1 MKIDLPNLA
10 KKASLVKKVAGA
22 ALTATIA
29 MGLVSMPASAN
40 AGDEHYVLISHAPDS
55 DSWWNTVKTAVKDAE
70 RDFQVKVDY
79 RNPSTGD
86 LADMARLVQQAAA
99 TNPDGIVVSIAD
111 YDVLKPAIANAVKK
125 GIPVITI
132 NSGNHEQS
140 EALGA
145 EFHVGQPEYD
155 AGFGAGKR
163 AKAAGVKNFLCVN
176 HYFTNAASVERCQGF
191 AAGLGTELGGDSQ
204 MIDSGQDPTDIAKRV
219 QAFLRKNPNTEAILT
234 LGPTSADPT
243 IRLLEKMRLGGKIY
257 FGTFDL
263 SADIA
268 QAIEDD
274 VISFAIDQQPYLQ
287 GYLPIMALTLK
298 SRYGIGIPNHINTGP
313 GFVTKENLAIVK
325 AEAGVH
331 R

>member
-1 MKIDLPNLA
+1 MKLNLINVA
-10 KKASLVKKVAGA
+10 SKASMVKKVAGV

-29 MGLVSMPASAN
+29 MGLVAAPMTAS

-70 RDFQVKVDY
+70 RDFKVKVDY

-111 YDVLKPAIANAVKK
+111 FDVLKPAIASAVKK

-132 NSGNHEQS
+132 NSGSHEQS

-145 EFHVGQPEYD
+145 DFHVGQPEYD
-155 AGFGAGKR
+155 AGFGAGKL
-163 AKAAGVKNFLCVN
+163 AKKDGIKNFLCVN

-191 AAGLGTELGGDSQ
+191 AAGLGVELGGDSQ

-219 QAFLRKNPNTEAILT
+219 QAYLRKNPNTEAILT
-234 LGPTSADPT
+234 LGPASADPT
-243 IRLLEKMRLGGKIY
+243 IRLLDKMRLSGKIY

-268 QAIEDD
+268 TAIEAGT
-274 VISFAIDQQPYLQ
+274 IKWAIDQQPYLQ

-298 SRYGIGIPNHINTGP
+298 SRYGIGIPDHVNTGP
-313 GFVTKENLAIVK
+313 GFVTKANLAIVK
-325 AEAGVH
+325 EEAGVH